1 MAHANEINNKKY
13 YWLKLD
19 RHFFG
24 NARIKKLRKLAGGDT
39 YTIIYL
45 KLLLL
50 SIEFDGVLV
59 YEGIE
64 ESFEKEM
71 ALKLEEDDEN
81 VMITINYLKMQGLL
95 IEQGEDCFLPEAKS
109 SIGSETKSNVYKRNR
124 NLMVGKIPTK
134 FQPNSNQ
141 IPTEKDIEKDTTNIL
156 NTINTLNTINKNIIN
171 NNNKNSIYKEKNVLK
186 REKFKPPTVEE
197 VQTYCLER
205 HNAVDAERFVD
216 FYEAKG
222 WMIGKNAMKDWK
234 AAVRTWERKDK
245 EAHRGE
251 ENGEDEDDIDYS
263 VYNVKR

>member
-134 FQPNSNQ
+134 FQPISNQ
-141 IPTEKDIEKDTTNIL
+141 IPTEKDIEKDIE
-156 NTINTLNTINKNIIN
+156 
-171 NNNKNSIYKEKNVLK
+171 KEKNILK
-186 REKFKPPTVEE
+186 RERFTPPTVEE
-197 VQTYCLER
+197 VQTYCSER
-205 HNAVDAERFVD
+205 HNTVDAERFVD